1 MKRASQIEIYA
12 IIGIGFILL
21 VLGFKPGIEFISN
34 LKILVNL
41 PKIAFAG
48 FISFAI
54 VGGVMTIASKVGIWF
69 GKVGGSIL
77 YAITLF
83 IVGLLLF

>member
-1 MKRASQIEIYA
+1 MKRASRIEIYA
-12 IIGIGFILL
+12 IIGIGLILL
-21 VLGFKPGIEFISN
+21 IMGFKPGMEFISN

-48 FISFAI
+48 FISFGIVGVVMAI
-54 VGGVMTIASKVGIWF
+54 VSKVGIWI

-83 IVGLLLF
+83 IVGLFLF